1 MLTLSLLPCRF
12 IAPAIS
18 LAFSQPSPLPERDES
33 PANPTAAEISPDL
46 VKAARIAE
54 SNAHSRPTHYCWRYV
69 KRALLAAKVV
79 DTYPDGVSAK
89 HAGSVLTGDFG
100 FVKLD
105 EIKKPEDA
113 PVGAVLVYGG
123 AGHGHI
129 EFRTE
134 KGYVSDFKTPNH
146 SKRPLTGVYVK
157 LEEPEPGEQPAL
169 AWNDPLGALEAEWN
183 SLRKRWD
190 GQHPKGFPLSLP
202 GPCGTAL

>member
-1 MLTLSLLPCRF
+1 M
-12 IAPAIS
+12 
-18 LAFSQPSPLPERDES
+18 S
-33 PANPTAAEISPDL
+33 PASRGDEKPGSEPAAEISPGL

-54 SNAHSRPTHYCWRYV
+54 SNARSRPTHYCWRYV

-79 DTYPDGVSAK
+79 DSYPDGVSAK
-89 HAGSVLTGDFG
+89 YAGSVLTRDFG

-105 EIKKPEDA
+105 EVKKPEDA

-134 KGYVSDFKTPNH
+134 KGYVSDFKTANH

-157 LEEPEPGEQPAL
+157 LEEPEPVDEPAL
-169 AWNDPLGALEAEWN
+169 AWNDALGALETEWE
-183 SLRKRWD
+183 SLRERWD
-190 GQHPKGFPLSLP
+190 GRIPGCFPRFQSHRH
-202 GPCGTAL
+202 GSAL